1 MACLLLLYR
10 QQTGPSSSSNILQ
23 VKANLWIILN
33 DADTM
38 IENVIA
44 YLLDMSEK
52 AKNVK
57 YSEKDKQMFSAIV
70 EKTIGIDN
78 SLFQLLQNRVGS
90 HLLTYL
96 KSKGIVE
103 SSLTRHGLLDLKEE
117 IVSLGEKL
125 SKLCAHNQQVY
136 GSLYNEIFRIQS
148 KKK

>member
-96 KSKGIVE
+96 KSKGIAE

-117 IVSLGEKL
+117 IMSLGEKL
-125 SKLCAHNQQVY
+125 SKLCAHNLQVY